1 LRRPN
6 NIKKPVTAAG
16 RKSDVATTPEV
27 GTVGA
32 GGRVGGKELT
42 ILLVE
47 SRTGREVLVVVPL
60 VGPLVG

>member
-1 LRRPN
+1 M
-6 NIKKPVTAAG
+6 KKQVTVAD
-16 RKSDVATTPEV
+16 RKNDVATTPEV
-27 GTVGA
+27 GTTGA

-42 ILLVE
+42 LLLVE